1 MSSAERWQMRTDAK
15 NATGDQNSR
24 EQREGKLSSQAL
36 FITYLV
42 YSVVVKVVLEE
53 VFERQQSSI

>member
-1 MSSAERWQMRTDAK
+1 MRTDAK

-42 YSVVVKVVLEE
+42 YSVVVRVVLEE